1 MADFLRN
8 VLTIP
13 AAVVGLII
21 LLLIARALRRSSARR
36 AEAARQAQ
44 LQQEGRDRQEKNR
57 IEKEESEKRIQAAIK
72 KRADEIDAAISA
84 CPGSEKYRLSAQ
96 QTESNVK
103 TLNITE
109 FTPISKKRY
118 VAFDFE
124 TTGVRYT
131 EDKIVEI
138 GAVLVEN
145 GEVVKEYHQM
155 VDPECPMPA
164 DASAVNHI
172 TDDMLADQP
181 KIHQVLPAFL
191 SFVGDD
197 VLVAHNAP
205 FDIRFLCQAC
215 MVHRFRTP
223 AVCFDTMTLARYWP
237 ESNDRKLT
245 SLIAAA
251 GIENDDAHRALSDA
265 RAVAALVSA
274 TNKRRSESKHKKES

>member
-1 MADFLRN
+1 MFKSIFF
-8 VLTIP
+8 IP
-13 AAVVGLII
+13 IAAVVLII
-21 LLLIARALRRSSARR
+21 LFLVIRALRRASARR
-36 AEAARQAQ
+36 AQAELQARRQR
-44 LQQEGRDRQEKNR
+44 ERQER
-57 IEKEESEKRIQAAIK
+57 LEKDRLEQAERK
-72 KRADEIDAAISA
+72 KRAQEARNKRAAEIDAAVAA
-84 CPGSEKYRLSAQ
+84 CPGSEKYRVSFQ
-96 QTESNVK
+96 QTESSVS

-145 GEVVKEYHQM
+145 GEIVSEYHQM
-155 VDPECPMPA
+155 VDPECRMPSEA
-164 DASAVNHI
+164 TAVNHI
-172 TDDMLADQP
+172 TDSMLTGKP
-181 KIHQVLPAFL
+181 KIYQVLPSFL

-197 VLVAHNAP
+197 VLVAHNAS

-223 AVCFDTMTLARYWP
+223 STCFDTMNLARYWP
-237 ESNDRKLT
+237 EAENKKLS

-251 GIENDDAHRALSDA
+251 GIVNDDAHRALSDA
-265 RAVAALVSA
+265 RAVVALINA
-274 TNKRRSESKHKKES
+274 TNQRRSESRKSKKS